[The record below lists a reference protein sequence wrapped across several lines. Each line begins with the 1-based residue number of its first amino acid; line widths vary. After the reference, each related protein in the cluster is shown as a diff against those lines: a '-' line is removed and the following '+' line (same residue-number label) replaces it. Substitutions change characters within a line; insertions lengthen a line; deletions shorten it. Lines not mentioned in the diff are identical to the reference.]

1 MRLLE
6 FGKEV
11 SLASVIEAIKAV
23 PDTEVMLRIPHDT
36 PWLKNPVNE
45 KILRKSVQR
54 FGKAVRFEG
63 RPEPKVEPIRQ
74 PELQEVE
81 LVDEEDKTADP
92 RLAEKDEA
100 GFVVGADVMAAEIAE
115 PKPQEL
121 PLVAEEPEEPKTES
135 SFTTG
140 KSGGRWDKIKAL
152 ARWSKRR
159 WYLAAPLAVLLL
171 LGLGAYVVY
180 AIPRADVKVVV
191 EQRPLERE
199 ATLTASTTADKID
212 VSARI
217 IPAKTQSATEPGSKK
232 AVATGTKTVGT
243 SAKGPVVVYN
253 KTASNKT
260 FAAGTR
266 LTAAV
271 SGKSYQYSLDT
282 ALTVPAASFSDT
294 GSTYGQATSSVTATD
309 IGPDYNISSATNL
322 SIVGTADSDANAKS
336 SSAFTGGSKKD
347 VQVVSQSDLDK
358 LLSDLT
364 SQLGDKAKTDVQ
376 AQAGSNY
383 QVIDKALKT
392 VVTSKTYD
400 HKAGDEASDVTLSL
414 ALSVTATI
422 YSADDLK
429 EMLTET
435 LQQAVP
441 DGYEASSDGVET
453 SAELANVEASG
464 DLTFT
469 GRIKANLIPKFD
481 QDQLK
486 RDLAGKKPAAADSY
500 LKDIPSVVSYQV
512 NLWPNLPS
520 FLQAFPR
527 DPGRIHI
534 NVTVNQ

>member
-1 MRLLE
+1 
-6 FGKEV
+6 
-11 SLASVIEAIKAV
+11 
-23 PDTEVMLRIPHDT
+23 
-36 PWLKNPVNE
+36 
-45 KILRKSVQR
+45 
-54 FGKAVRFEG
+54 
-63 RPEPKVEPIRQ
+63 
-74 PELQEVE
+74 
-81 LVDEEDKTADP
+81 
-92 RLAEKDEA
+92 
-100 GFVVGADVMAAEIAE
+100 
-115 PKPQEL
+115 
-121 PLVAEEPEEPKTES
+121 
-135 SFTTG
+135 
-140 KSGGRWDKIKAL
+140 
-152 ARWSKRR
+152 
-159 WYLAAPLAVLLL
+159 
-171 LGLGAYVVY
+171 
-180 AIPRADVKVVV
+180 
-191 EQRPLERE
+191 
-199 ATLTASTTADKID
+199 
-212 VSARI
+212 
-217 IPAKTQSATEPGSKK
+217 
-232 AVATGTKTVGT
+232 VGT